1 MVHSAPS
8 RFGGV
13 YPYLFGFF
21 FFVCCFKSQL
31 GQTPNQAGV
40 GARVFARC
48 WPWVAVGCGLVGK
61 DEEQRTWKALFICT
75 SALAS

>member
-1 MVHSAPS
+1 MVHSAPA

-13 YPYLFGFF
+13 YPYLSGV

-40 GARVFARC
+40 GACAFACR
-48 WPWVAVGCGLVGK
+48 WPWVAGGCRAVGK
-61 DEEQRTWKALFICT
+61 DEEQCAWKALFICT